1 MKITKTAKGIYHAT
15 GYMRDML
22 SQYSIVNDRGSWLIM
37 RVYGH
42 GPTFGGTYRTKR
54 EAVELLRA
62 YNDDHTPFRER
73 MRYANQQ
80 GYSDVN
86 PYEIVRW
93 VSDKTIEVRAMRAEV
108 DPDWKPEVQVGGF
121 SRHVANQHDQRWF
134 ITSDPEAPIIRARK
148 RIDGYFHSAHGRHK
162 VNDRAVKFYDYNF

>member
-1 MKITKTAKGIYHAT
+1 MKITKTAKGVYHAT
-15 GYMRDML
+15 GYMGDL
-22 SQYSIVNDRGSWLIM
+22 LCQYSIVNDRGEWRIT

-42 GPTFGGTYRTKR
+42 GPTFYAPQRTKR
-54 EAVELLRA
+54 AAVELLRA
-62 YNDDHTPFRER
+62 YGDTPFTER
-73 MRYANQQ
+73 MRYANHH

-108 DPDWKPEVQVGGF
+108 DPDWKPEVHVGGF
-121 SRHVANQHDQRWF
+121 FRHVANQHDQRWI

-148 RIDGYFHSAHGRHK
+148 HVDGCYHSAHGRHK